1 MLVCGEIED
10 PTMRASFPLHERLE
24 GVVRVRSTRIVFVS
38 TVVAPVL
45 LGMVVFNSY
54 RPGSG
59 VASASG
65 AELSASH
72 EAEPSAGIS
81 EVPARAEQ
89 VASALQGVQ
98 VAEPVPQPVSH
109 PRTVREISTASSN
122 ATMPSVQTEDVAP
135 RQEAVA
141 SLMGGPALSV
151 GEDTLE
157 GALSCPESFT
167 HLHDP
172 VLLVHGVT
180 QTSDETWA
188 WNYAK
193 VLPSRGFD
201 VCTVDLPDFGRADAQ
216 VQTEYVVHAI
226 KAVAERSGGAID
238 VVAHSLGALPA
249 RAAIK
254 WWPELRGVVDDL
266 VMVAG
271 TNHGTVHAHW
281 QCATACIP
289 SLWQLKP
296 DSRFLAALNAG
307 DETPG
312 DISYTSVYSRT
323 DLAVQPQLPGN
334 ATSEVT
340 GASNVAVEDLCA
352 VRVVDHP
359 QTVSD
364 AAVSAGMMD
373 ALTHPGPAD
382 PARIDRAVCLQVA
395 APGIDLGDALAYE
408 LTWWRDLVLRSQ
420 EHKTGAE
427 PAPAAWA
434 VP

>member
-1 MLVCGEIED
+1 
-10 PTMRASFPLHERLE
+10 MR
-24 GVVRVRSTRIVFVS
+24 
-38 TVVAPVL
+38 
-45 LGMVVFNSY
+45 
-54 RPGSG
+54 
-59 VASASG
+59 
-65 AELSASH
+65 
-72 EAEPSAGIS
+72 
-81 EVPARAEQ
+81 Q
-89 VASALQGVQ
+89 V
-98 VAEPVPQPVSH
+98 
-109 PRTVREISTASSN
+109 STASSN
-122 ATMPSVQTEDVAP
+122 ATMPSVPTEDVAP

-141 SLMGGPALSV
+141 SLMGGPALGV
-151 GEDTLE
+151 GEDTLQR
-157 GALSCPESFT
+157 ALSCPESFT

-172 VLLVHGVT
+172 VLLVHGIT
-180 QTSDETWA
+180 QTSDENWA

-193 VLPSRGFD
+193 LLPWQGFD
-201 VCTVDLPDFGRADAQ
+201 VCAVALPDFGRADVQ

-226 KAVAERSGGAID
+226 KAVAERSGGEID
-238 VVAHSLGALPA
+238 VVAYSLGALPA

-323 DLAVQPQLPGN
+323 DLGVQPQLPGN
-334 ATSEVT
+334 ATSEVA
-340 GASNVAVEDLCA
+340 GASNMAVQDLCA

-364 AAVSAGMMD
+364 AAVSAVVMD

-395 APGIDLGDALAYE
+395 APGIDLRDALAYE
-408 LTWWRDLVLRSQ
+408 LTWWRDIALRSQ
-420 EHKTGAE
+420 EHKADVE
-427 PAPAAWA
+427 PALAAWA